1 MTRQVL
7 AVDLRDD
14 PKAIATYREYHE
26 RVWPEVLDSLR
37 IAGVER
43 MDIHL
48 LGRRLVMIVD
58 LRDGADFARAF
69 GERIASSPRV
79 AEWEQL
85 MRSLQERIP
94 GSPADA
100 WWAPM
105 ENVFTFNG
113 NGARGSGGKGPHE

>member
-7 AVDLRDD
+7 TVDLRDD
-14 PKAIATYREYHE
+14 PKAIATYVEYHE

-37 IAGVER
+37 LAGVER

-58 LRDGADFARAF
+58 LQDGADFARAF

-79 AEWEQL
+79 AEWEEF
-85 MRSLQERIP
+85 MRSLQEPAP
-94 GSPADA
+94 GAPAGE
-100 WWAPM
+100 WWAAM
-105 ENVFTFNG
+105 KKVFSFNG
-113 NGARGSGGKGPHE
+113 NGAHASSGGKGTL